1 MTDKS
6 FELSRGQAQY
16 PKTLDDLPN
25 PPKTVYGIGD
35 PEVLALPSIAI
46 VGSRRATPYGI
57 AVAEIA
63 GRVAAESGLAVVS
76 GGALGCDSAASR
88 AAMNA
93 GGRSIIV
100 SGCGADVIY
109 PQASNDVFLKSIELD
124 GAVISI
130 EKWGAPPRRYA
141 FPKRNGVI
149 AALSRATLVIE
160 AGKKSGTMSTAEMA
174 SQLGRLL
181 YAVPG
186 SIFSPQS
193 LGTNELISDGAS
205 IICSERDLE
214 MCIALDYDR
223 LRLTET
229 TGNREMGRVMS
240 ALVASPTRADE
251 LANRLGD
258 SVITI
263 LGTLSDY
270 EARGMVVRLPD
281 GRYSP
286 SEEFLRT
293 SDRMDCRN

>member
-1 MTDKS
+1 MTGPT
-6 FELSRGQAQY
+6 FELSRGGEQY
-16 PKTLDDLPN
+16 PKSLDDLQS
-25 PPKTVYGIGD
+25 PPKTVYGVGN
-35 PEVLALPSIAI
+35 PEALLLPSIAI
-46 VGSRRATPYGI
+46 IGSRRATPYGI

-88 AAMNA
+88 AAIDA

-100 SGCGADVIY
+100 SGCGADVVY
-109 PQASNDVFLKSIELD
+109 PQSSKDVFERSVKLD

-141 FPKRNGVI
+141 FPKRNEII

-160 AGKKSGTMSTAEMA
+160 AGKKSGTMSTAETA

-193 LGTNELISDGAS
+193 VGTNELISDGAS

-223 LRLTET
+223 LRLTESP
-229 TGNREMGRVMS
+229 GHIEVGRVMS

-270 EARGMVVRLPD
+270 ESRGMVVRLPD

-286 SEEFLRT
+286 SSEFLGT
-293 SDRMDCRN
+293 FDRMDRGK

>member
-1 MTDKS
+1 MTSES
-6 FELSRGQAQY
+6 FELSRKHDSY
-16 PKTLDDLPN
+16 PKSLEDLPH
-25 PPKTVYGIGD
+25 PPETIYGIGN
-35 PEVLALPSIAI
+35 PEALHLPSIAI
-46 VGSRRATPYGI
+46 VGSRRATPYGM

-63 GRVAAESGLAVVS
+63 GRVAAESGLAVIS

-88 AAMNA
+88 AALDA
-93 GGRSIIV
+93 GGTSIIV

-109 PQASNDVFLKSIELD
+109 PQTSSDVFQRSIERD
-124 GAVISI
+124 GAVVSI
-130 EKWGAPPRRYA
+130 ENWGAPPRRYA

-174 SQLGRLL
+174 SQLGRML

-193 LGTNELISDGAS
+193 VGTNELISDGAS

-214 MCIALDYDR
+214 MCIALDYDK
-223 LRLTET
+223 LRLTEDPD
-229 TGNREMGRVMS
+229 NSEMGRVMS

-270 EARGMVVRLPD
+270 EARGMVIRLPD

-286 SEEFLRT
+286 SEEFFNT
-293 SDRMDCRN
+293 SDRMVVRK